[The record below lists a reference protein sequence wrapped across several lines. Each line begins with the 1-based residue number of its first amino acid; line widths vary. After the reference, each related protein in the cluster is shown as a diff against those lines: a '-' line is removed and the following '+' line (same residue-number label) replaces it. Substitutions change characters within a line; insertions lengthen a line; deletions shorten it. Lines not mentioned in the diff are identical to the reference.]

1 MSYQITVEP
10 AEEPITLAEAKAHC
24 RVDWSDDDTIIGAY
38 ITAARKFCEHY
49 TNRVFITQTWR
60 QNENVFSEPIMLA
73 VNPVQSITSVKYY
86 DTDDA
91 QQTLSSSNYQVD
103 IASDEARIYEGVS
116 AGYPSISLDVIN
128 PIEVIMVCGYGLA
141 ADVPEDIKSAI
152 KIMTDFFYENR
163 DMVNVP
169 VASMATQIPIPSAVY
184 AILNS
189 YRLRTFGQ

>member
-10 AEEPITLAEAKAHC
+10 AEEPITLTEAKAHC
-24 RVDWSDDDTIIGAY
+24 RVDWDDDDTIITAY

-60 QNENVFSEPIMLA
+60 QNENVFNEPIMLA

-86 DTDDA
+86 DTDDS

-128 PIEVIMVCGYGLA
+128 PIEIIMVSGYGLA
-141 ADVPEDIKSAI
+141 AAVPEDIKSAI

>member
-10 AEEPITLAEAKAHC
+10 AEEPITLTEAKAHC
-24 RVDWSDDDTIIGAY
+24 RVDWDDDDTIITAY

-128 PIEVIMVCGYGLA
+128 PIEIIMVSGYGLA
-141 ADVPEDIKSAI
+141 AAVPEDIKSAI

-184 AILNS
+184 SILNS

>member
-49 TNRVFITQTWR
+49 ANRVFITQTWR

-128 PIEVIMVCGYGLA
+128 PIEIIMVSGYGLA
-141 ADVPEDIKSAI
+141 AAVPEDIKSAI

-184 AILNS
+184 SILNS